1 VAAAARFESRVAR
14 RGGRY
19 YLPLPEDLDR
29 LWEALEAE
37 GRGAHAAISLP
48 GGGIVDISAP
58 VSRLGARFALA
69 LPPDLNGAW
78 EAARSARRPAR
89 VDLVVPGRRA
99 AVD

>member
-1 VAAAARFESRVAR
+1 VAAAARFESTIVRH
-14 RGGRY
+14 RGRH

-37 GRGAHAAISLP
+37 GRGAHVVVSLP

-58 VSRLGARFALA
+58 VLWLGGRFALA

-78 EAARSARRPAR
+78 EAARRSRRAARI
-89 VDLVVPGRRA
+89 DLVVPGRRE
-99 AVD
+99 